1 MLSKSRVFLSAPTAS
16 ACCPACMSTD
26 GLLHGHKTAA
36 TAPNFSSFVKARK
49 GGGQHQ
55 QISHQ
60 NSKIFSRSPELTFQD
75 VSLARTHHV
84 TTTSCKT
91 DWDSKH
97 QPKGNMISQSAQTNH
112 DLSLVIVRAHC
123 HSEQNQSFDGKK
135 EEWLWGRCLW

>member
-1 MLSKSRVFLSAPTAS
+1 MSLNEIKKNIFSNKVIFLSHLRSLEVGRSSTMLSKSRVFLSAPTAS

-97 QPKGNMISQSAQTNH
+97 QPKGNMISQSA
-112 DLSLVIVRAHC
+112 
-123 HSEQNQSFDGKK
+123 
-135 EEWLWGRCLW
+135 